1 MIGKMV
7 IGVAG
12 VALALFVCGC
22 SQEGRDEAIERLE
35 KAARAIN
42 GDVRPD
48 DKEHET
54 PNIVAEQQRK
64 ERIKQNTEWTPE
76 NRARHPLEY
85 CQARLEQLQ
94 ADSRRLE
101 ASAHEIACG
110 IAKAEREISNAN
122 AQVLQLEKFLA
133 TAKKTYREC
142 EASSRWPANIGGFS
156 LSREKTREK
165 IVEADQKR
173 KELMSSASKR
183 NNQLVKLRLTMKET
197 QNKQRALVKTR
208 EMVQNAMNDIKT
220 RKITESDDGV
230 AATLGETA
238 DSITALGG
246 DNGAP
251 SLESAVQATEQGTND
266 ELFDKIMAE

>member
-64 ERIKQNTEWTPE
+64 ERIKQNTKWTPE

-133 TAKKTYREC
+133 MAKKTYREC

-197 QNKQRALVKTR
+197 QNK
-208 EMVQNAMNDIKT
+208 
-220 RKITESDDGV
+220 
-230 AATLGETA
+230 
-238 DSITALGG
+238 
-246 DNGAP
+246 
-251 SLESAVQATEQGTND
+251 
-266 ELFDKIMAE
+266 